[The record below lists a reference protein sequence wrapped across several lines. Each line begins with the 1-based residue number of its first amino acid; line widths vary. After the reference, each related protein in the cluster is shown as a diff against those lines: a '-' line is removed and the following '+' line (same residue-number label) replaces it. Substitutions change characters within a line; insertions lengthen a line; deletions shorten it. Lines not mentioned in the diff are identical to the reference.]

1 MGNVMVA
8 VGPFCPTVINTMANI
23 AKDDVMALACT
34 CSSMVLV
41 ILANTVAVIA
51 NLRKFD
57 FKIRE
62 ISFICLIS

>member
-1 MGNVMVA
+1 MDNVMVV

-34 CSSMVLV
+34 CSSMALV

-51 NLRKFD
+51 NLRK
-57 FKIRE
+57 IQ
-62 ISFICLIS
+62 L